1 MEVHRSS
8 LRVRIGTMKVLALA
22 RYVVSGSSKEMVFI
36 WKAMRPAD
44 WIKNVFVFAPL
55 FFSGQA
61 TQGNKLQLTVLVF
74 LAFSAMSSAVYLF
87 NDINDRELDRLHPQ
101 KRFRPIAS
109 GALSVRLAG
118 ASAMMLAIISLGLVS
133 FSPGVVVFLLAYG
146 VMNIAYSLWLK
157 HVVIGDVFCIGL
169 GFVFRVWG
177 GGIAIDVM
185 PSSWLILATFLLSL
199 VLALAKRRHELLVL
213 ETTANTHRPVLEQYS
228 LKLVDELI
236 SVVTPVTLITYILY
250 TLDAG
255 TIARFHSNLLYLTSI
270 FVVFGIFRYLYLVH
284 RMNLGGSPVQ
294 LLMQD
299 VPLSLAIVGWV
310 VTFFLI
316 VYVA

>member
-1 MEVHRSS
+1 
-8 LRVRIGTMKVLALA
+8 
-22 RYVVSGSSKEMVFI
+22 
-36 WKAMRPAD
+36 MRPAD
-44 WIKNVFVFAPL
+44 WAKNVFVFAPL

-61 TQGNKLQLTVLVF
+61 GQANKLQLTILVF

-87 NDINDRELDRLHPQ
+87 NDINDREFDRLHPQ
-101 KRFRPIAS
+101 KKSRPIAS
-109 GALSVRLAG
+109 GALTVKLAA
-118 ASAMMLAIISLGLVS
+118 ASAMALAIISLGLVS
-133 FSPGVVVFLLAYG
+133 FSSFVVAFVLAYG

-169 GFVFRVWG
+169 GFVFRVFG
-177 GGIAIDVM
+177 GGFAIDVM

-199 VLALAKRRHELLVL
+199 FLALSKRRHELLVM
-213 ETTANTHRPVLEQYS
+213 ETTASTHRPVLEQYS

-236 SVVTPVTLITYILY
+236 SVVTPVTLITYLLY
-250 TLDAG
+250 TLDAR
-255 TIARFHSNLLYLTSI
+255 TIARFHSNWLYFTSI

-284 RMNLGGSPVQ
+284 RMNLGGSPIQ

-299 VPLSLAIVGWV
+299 LPLSLAIVGWV

-316 VYVA
+316 VYIA